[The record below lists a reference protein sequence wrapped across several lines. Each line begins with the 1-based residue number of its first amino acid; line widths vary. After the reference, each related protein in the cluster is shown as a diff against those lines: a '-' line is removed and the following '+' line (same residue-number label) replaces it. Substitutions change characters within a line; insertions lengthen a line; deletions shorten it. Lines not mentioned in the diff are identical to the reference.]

1 MAVLL
6 GAVKKDVFKD
16 ADLYGMSVVME
27 YALKQGY
34 TKFDMGYGRALE
46 LKEILH
52 TYPHEYFNQFNV
64 VKVIKHKDK
73 TLTLVY
79 SNKFGQ
85 KFKVKIY

>member
-6 GAVKKDVFKD
+6 GAIKDDVFKN

-27 YALKQGY
+27 YALKKGY

-46 LKEILH
+46 LKEILN
-52 TYPHEYFNQFNV
+52 TYPHEYFNQLEV
-64 VKVIKHKDK
+64 DKVTKHKDGS
-73 TLTLVY
+73 LTLVY
-79 SNKFGQ
+79 INKFNK